1 MNTTKATMIA
11 PIFLLGSH
19 KSGSSLLRSLFD
31 GHRDLFAIPT
41 EIHYFQYTGH
51 WVDYK
56 LRRSWPKQMNRSEL
70 IQSLTQLVEEK
81 NTFNEDSRYADS
93 ILAGKLDVSRFKN
106 CLENSYFETRREL
119 FEAYVAALHSA
130 LTGKPLPEGIRIVE
144 KSVENAECAVQ
155 LRQMFPDCYFV
166 HIVRNPYASLV
177 AIRKSK
183 AKGNYPVLRDLLLS
197 LHNSYYNLYRNE
209 TVLDRYLTIRYEDL
223 LTSTE
228 SIVQKIADFI
238 GIEFTDILLKPTL
251 MGEPWGGNSTSGNS
265 FNNISSAPLESWKSQ
280 ITDLEIRLVNNL
292 LEPVIERF
300 GYERMTPTKPKL
312 FPTQGENFKT
322 YIQNRSLLWLS

>member
-1 MNTTKATMIA
+1 MNTNKTTITA

-31 GHRDLFAIPT
+31 GHPNLFAIPT
-41 EIHYFQYTGH
+41 EIHYFQYTGY

-70 IQSLTQLVEEK
+70 IESLTQLVAEK

-93 ILAGKLDVSRFKN
+93 ILAGKLNVSQFKSF
-106 CLENSYFETRREL
+106 LENSDFESRQEL
-119 FEAYVAALHSA
+119 FEAYVGALHFA
-130 LTGKPLPEGIRIVE
+130 LFGKSLPPGKRIVE

-155 LRQMFPDCYFV
+155 LRQMFPDSYFV

-183 AKGNYPVLRDLLLS
+183 SKGNYPVLRDLVLS

-209 TVLDRYLTIRYEDL
+209 TILDRYLIIRYEDL

-228 SIVQKIADFI
+228 SVVQKITDFI
-238 GIEFTDILLKPTL
+238 GIDFTDILLKPTL
-251 MGEPWGGNSTSGNS
+251 MGEIWGGNSTSGNS
-265 FNNISSAPLESWKSQ
+265 FKNVSSAPLESWKSQ

-292 LEPVIERF
+292 LEPVTVRF
-300 GYERMTPTKPKL
+300 GYDKLTPAKTKL
-312 FPTQGENFKT
+312 FPIKGENLKT
-322 YIQNRSLLWLS
+322 YIQNRSLLWLA